1 MFKESRE
8 SAPVRILLASRNVAT
23 IEFLCQQTHCLS
35 MHMETACDLG
45 SAMRKLCQSKFEGL
59 IVDFELG
66 DDGLRLLGR
75 LSGLTS
81 NRRAVSFAIVTD
93 ERQAASAFQA
103 PATFVL
109 QRPFDTPVVVRTL
122 RAARPMMFRE
132 RRRDY
137 RYPIEVRMLIRAE
150 GSEFVGSSVNISETG
165 IALSSPSP
173 LKIGARVQLH
183 VELPRMAQPLV
194 VTGEVCWSDE
204 DGRSGIHFLELHAKT
219 LEQLQLWLSER
230 MSELVPGW

>member
-1 MFKESRE
+1 MVVQERTLTPKWWRRSAWPLMHGKWRYRKGCLCRNQPEPWLKRESKMFKESRE

-35 MHMETACDLG
+35 MYMETACDLG

-150 GSEFVGSSVNISETG
+150 G
-165 IALSSPSP
+165 
-173 LKIGARVQLH
+173 
-183 VELPRMAQPLV
+183 
-194 VTGEVCWSDE
+194 
-204 DGRSGIHFLELHAKT
+204 
-219 LEQLQLWLSER
+219 
-230 MSELVPGW
+230 